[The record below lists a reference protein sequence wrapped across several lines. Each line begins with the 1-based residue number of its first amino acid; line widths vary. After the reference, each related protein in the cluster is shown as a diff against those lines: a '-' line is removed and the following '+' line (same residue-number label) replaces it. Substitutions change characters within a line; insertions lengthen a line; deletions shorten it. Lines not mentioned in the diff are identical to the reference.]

1 MKKELLNVEN
11 LNSTEYDKA
20 DNRYY
25 LEFIVDGKSF
35 NIYVNCNNYP
45 GAESDEDYFVDEENL
60 QRAVEEAAYDG
71 QLEDEE

>member
-35 NIYVNCNNYP
+35 NIYVNCDNYP

-60 QRAVEEAAYDG
+60 KRAVEEAAYEG

>member
-60 QRAVEEAAYDG
+60 QRAVEEAAYEG
-71 QLEDEE
+71 QLDEEE

>member
-35 NIYVNCNNYP
+35 NIYVNCDNYP

-60 QRAVEEAAYDG
+60 QRAVEEAAYEG
-71 QLEDEE
+71 QLDEEE